1 MQFSTTCFAS
11 VCQTCVKLKQAR
23 TPPKSTPRS
32 AWGFGQA
39 QLAARE
45 TRWNSRLAGHPVALR
60 TTIRLPCHS
69 SCLAFVSCVPRDSS
83 WAGVVGVPATQGR
96 DGHRRQPFHLG
107 DMTMKVLCISKWA
120 KALSPEERDAILPKE
135 VPATLKLY
143 LAGVIEQMW
152 FKLDAPGVV
161 FLVNAESIDA
171 AKTHVHGLPMGQA
184 GLMDFD
190 FIPVGPLAPLG
201 MLIAEK

>member
-1 MQFSTTCFAS
+1 MAP
-11 VCQTCVKLKQAR
+11 KLA
-23 TPPKSTPRS
+23 
-32 AWGFGQA
+32 
-39 QLAARE
+39 
-45 TRWNSRLAGHPVALR
+45 V
-60 TTIRLPCHS
+60 TTIPLREVQSYIP
-69 SCLAFVSCVPRDSS
+69 
-83 WAGVVGVPATQGR
+83 
-96 DGHRRQPFHLG
+96 HRRQRFHLG

-120 KALSPEERDAILPKE
+120 KAPSPEERDAILPKE

-143 LAGVIEQMW
+143 LDGVIEQMW

-161 FLVNAESIDA
+161 FLVSAESVDA
-171 AKTHVHGLPMGQA
+171 AKTHLHGLPLGQA